1 MAPKD
6 AALHGKT
13 SDVLIDVRGL
23 QKDYRTPAGEFPAL
37 RQVNFQVNRGEFV
50 ALLGKS
56 GAGKSTLINMLSG
69 IDHPSSGSIEIDGIP
84 IHELSEDQL
93 ARWRGHNLGVVF
105 QFFQLL
111 PSISLIENITLAMDF
126 NAVTPP
132 EGRRARAL
140 QLLHQVGIGE
150 HAEKVPAKI
159 SGGQQQRV
167 AIARALANDPQVILA
182 DEPTGNLDSQTA
194 RGIMDLFSELQTLGK
209 TLFIVTHDQEI
220 AERADRILHIDGGIL
235 GSSLDEIKASAV
247 QTAAKAERLPS

>member
-1 MAPKD
+1 MALNEATLPEKM
-6 AALHGKT
+6 

-23 QKDYRTPAGEFPAL
+23 QKVYRTPAGEFPAL
-37 RQVNFQVNRGEFV
+37 RQVDFQICKGEFV

-69 IDHPSSGSIEIDGIP
+69 IDHPSTGSIEIDAVS

-126 NAVTPP
+126 NGITPP

-150 HAEKVPAKI
+150 HGEKVPAKI
-159 SGGQQQRV
+159 SGGQQQRA
-167 AIARALANDPQVILA
+167 AIARALANDPKLILA

-194 RGIMDLFSELQTLGK
+194 SGIMDLFSELRSYGK
-209 TLFIVTHDQEI
+209 TLFIVTHDHEI
-220 AERADRILHIDGGIL
+220 AERADRILHIDGGVL
-235 GSSLDEIKASAV
+235 ESARDEKRAV
-247 QTAAKAERLPS
+247 AVIPARKAEHWS

>member
-1 MAPKD
+1 MVPKD